1 MLYQIKRSRLASIE
15 LIKAA
20 EEAEKDLADAVSE
33 VNKSI
38 REDDE
43 LDQEIE
49 NGFQI
54 TTTILKD

>member
-1 MLYQIKRSRLASIE
+1 MASIE

-49 NGFQI
+49 NGFQ
-54 TTTILKD
+54 TSTTILID